1 MGVCHVVGFD
11 EENMYINIHYDV
23 TKPQLFKI
31 NY

>member
-1 MGVCHVVGFD
+1 MGICHVAGFD
-11 EENMYINIHYDV
+11 EENMCINIHYDV